1 MTATAINTLA
11 QDELCSLQ
19 TQLRARLR
27 VSACL
32 CRGLYAGCLRAG
44 VSGLLTLKKLTRE
57 LRRERQAPS
66 ESTRRLPRTSASTV
80 GWHSDCLQMLSP
92 ACCVFFFSFPFT
104 VSRVQGVGLRREWP
118 SKTQVGGTI
127 DTECSPCACH
137 FDTVD
142 RVRVC
147 LDVLHFAPIVNHP
160 EISLWILNGWPAN
173 WL

>member
-66 ESTRRLPRTSASTV
+66 ESTRRLPRTSAAGTRTV
-80 GWHSDCLQMLSP
+80 CK
-92 ACCVFFFSFPFT
+92 CCRPLAVFSFFRFHLQYLGCKALASGESGQVRHRWGGGQLTLSAVHVLATSTLWT
-104 VSRVQGVGLRREWP
+104 V
-118 SKTQVGGTI
+118 
-127 DTECSPCACH
+127 CACVWMCC
-137 FDTVD
+137 TLL
-142 RVRVC
+142 R
-147 LDVLHFAPIVNHP
+147 
-160 EISLWILNGWPAN
+160 
-173 WL
+173 